1 MKYKICIPWLS
12 ILFTWCNVTIEPKRN
27 YREKN
32 DYFLESL
39 GDVYMKLL
47 LILPEN
53 GCGNTGTAEV
63 FNLKEYLSL
72 FFYNTI
78 FDLIMLNCK

>member
-1 MKYKICIPWLS
+1 
-12 ILFTWCNVTIEPKRN
+12 
-27 YREKN
+27 
-32 DYFLESL
+32 
-39 GDVYMKLL
+39 MKLL

-72 FFYNTI
+72 FFFTTQ
-78 FDLIMLNCK
+78 FLIS

>member
-1 MKYKICIPWLS
+1 MHSLALHSVHVVQCNNRTKEKLS
-12 ILFTWCNVTIEPKRN
+12 R
-27 YREKN
+27 KN
-32 DYFLESL
+32 DYFLKSL

-53 GCGNTGTAEV
+53 GCWDTGTAEV